1 MRQEPEKR
9 KNKNMAARELKAM
22 GWLLLFL
29 GMVII
34 FGTLYASSN
43 IFTGK
48 GQAPEIFEI
57 QKEQAKLPQK
67 ISQEIAESIN
77 EMIQEQF
84 GQIIPAG
91 LAARF
96 LNLISWSIFAGIM
109 LFGGSQISTLGIKL
123 LK

>member
-1 MRQEPEKR
+1 
-9 KNKNMAARELKAM
+9 MAARELKAM

-67 ISQEIAESIN
+67 ISQEISESIN
-77 EMIQEQF
+77 EMIQEQL

-91 LAARF
+91 LVARF